1 VIVTELKPLEEILES
16 VSPYSTVLIA
26 GCDGCT
32 QPPRSIKEAEN
43 LSRLLEL
50 GGRRR
55 GEHAR
60 PYFKVTTIPK
70 QCDSHLVATALRE
83 QLQGIEA
90 VLSLG
95 CGAGVQT
102 IVGVFPD
109 LVVLPAQNTLFI
121 GMEDREGHLLEERC
135 AACGDCLLGLT
146 GGICPVTR
154 CAKGL
159 LNGPCGGCSNGKC
172 EVDPEKDCAWYLI
185 IKQLEKQ
192 GRLDTL
198 EEIRPPRDFQTVIRP
213 GRIIERLEE
222 VKQ

>member
-1 VIVTELKPLEEILES
+1 VIVTELKPLDEILEL
-16 VSPYSTVLIA
+16 VSPYFTVLIA

-55 GEHAR
+55 GKKFN
-60 PYFKVTTIPK
+60 FKVTTIPK
-70 QCDSHLVATALRE
+70 QCDSHLVATTLGE

-102 IVGVFPD
+102 IVGMFPD
-109 LVVLPAQNTLFI
+109 LTVLPAQNTLFI
-121 GMEDREGHLLEERC
+121 GAEDREGGLMEERC
-135 AACGDCLLGLT
+135 VACGDCLLGLT
-146 GGICPVTR
+146 GGICPIAR

-159 LNGPCGGCSNGKC
+159 LNGPFGGCSNGKC
-172 EVDPEKDCAWYLI
+172 EVDAEKDCAWYLI
-185 IKQLEKQ
+185 IKRLEKQ
-192 GRLDTL
+192 GRLGIL

-213 GRIIERLEE
+213 GRIVEQPSPE

>member
-1 VIVTELKPLEEILES
+1 MIVTEVKPLEEILNLI
-16 VSPYSTVLIA
+16 SPYSTILIC

-32 QPPRSIKEAEN
+32 QPPRSIKEAEV

-50 GGRRR
+50 GGKRR
-55 GEHAR
+55 GKEFS
-60 PYFKVTTIPK
+60 FKVTTISK
-70 QCDSHLVATALRE
+70 QCDSHMVTTALEE
-83 QLQGIEA
+83 QLQGMDA

-102 IVGVFPD
+102 ILGVFPD
-109 LVVLPAQNTLFI
+109 LIVLPAQNTLFI
-121 GMEDREGHLLEERC
+121 GMEDRERGLLEEKC

-159 LNGPCGGCSNGKC
+159 LNGPCGGCSNKKC

-185 IKQLEKQ
+185 IKRLEKQ
-192 GRLDTL
+192 GKLDIV
-198 EEIRPPRDFQTVIRP
+198 EDIRPPRDFQAVMRP
-213 GRIIERLEE
+213 GRIIERALEE
-222 VKQ
+222 AKQ

>member
-1 VIVTELKPLEEILES
+1 MIVTELKPLNEISNLL
-16 VSPYSTVLIA
+16 SPYSTVLIA
-26 GCDGCT
+26 GYDGCT

-50 GGRRR
+50 GGRSRDKKIN
-55 GEHAR
+55 
-60 PYFKVTTIPK
+60 FKVITIPK

-83 QLQGIEA
+83 QLQGVEA

-102 IVGVFPD
+102 IVGMFPD
-109 LVVLPAQNTLFI
+109 LIVLPAQNTLFI
-121 GMEDREGHLLEERC
+121 GMEDREGGLLEERC

-172 EVDPEKDCAWYLI
+172 EVDAEKDCAWYLI
-185 IKQLEKQ
+185 IKRLEKQ
-192 GRLDTL
+192 GRLDVL
-198 EEIRPPRDFQTVIRP
+198 GEIRPARDFQTVIRP
-213 GRIIERLEE
+213 GRIVERPLEE
-222 VKQ
+222 IKQ

>member
-1 VIVTELKPLEEILES
+1 MIVTELKPLDEISNLL
-16 VSPYSTVLIA
+16 SPYSTVLIA

-50 GGRRR
+50 GGRSRDKKIN
-55 GEHAR
+55 
-60 PYFKVTTIPK
+60 FKVITIPK

-83 QLQGIEA
+83 QLQGVEA

-102 IVGVFPD
+102 IVGMFPD
-109 LVVLPAQNTLFI
+109 LIVLPAQNTLFI
-121 GMEDREGHLLEERC
+121 GMEDREGGLLEERC

-172 EVDPEKDCAWYLI
+172 EVDAEKDCAWYLI
-185 IKQLEKQ
+185 IKRLEKQ
-192 GRLDTL
+192 GRLDVL
-198 EEIRPPRDFQTVIRP
+198 GEIRPARDFQTVIRP
-213 GRIIERLEE
+213 GRIVERPLEE
-222 VKQ
+222 IKQ

>member
-1 VIVTELKPLEEILES
+1 MIVTELKPLEEIANLLS
-16 VSPYSTVLIA
+16 RYSSVLIA

-50 GGRRR
+50 GERRKDKKIN
-55 GEHAR
+55 
-60 PYFKVTTIPK
+60 FKVITIPK
-70 QCDSHLVATALRE
+70 QCDSHLVATTLKE

-102 IVGVFPD
+102 IAGMFPD

-121 GMEDREGHLLEERC
+121 GMEDREGGLLEERC
-135 AACGDCLLGLT
+135 AACGDCLLAST
-146 GGICPVTR
+146 GGVCPVTR
-154 CAKGL
+154 CAKSL

-172 EVDPEKDCAWYLI
+172 EVDAEKDCAWYLI
-185 IKQLEKQ
+185 IKRLEKL
-192 GRLDTL
+192 GRLDAL
-198 EEIRPPRDFQTVIRP
+198 EEIHPPRNFQVVMRP
-213 GRIIERLEE
+213 GRIIERPLQE

>member
-1 VIVTELKPLEEILES
+1 MIVTELKPLEEISNLI
-16 VSPYSTVLIA
+16 SPYSRILIA

-32 QPPRSIKEAEN
+32 QPPRSIKEAEI

-50 GGRRR
+50 GGRHR
-55 GEHAR
+55 GKEFS
-60 PYFKVTTIPK
+60 FKVTTIPK
-70 QCDSHLVATALRE
+70 QCDSHLVTTELRE

-102 IVGVFPD
+102 IVGMFPD

-121 GMEDREGHLLEERC
+121 GMEDREGGLLEERC

-172 EVDPEKDCAWYLI
+172 EVDADKDCAWYLI
-185 IKQLEKQ
+185 IKRLEKQ
-192 GRLDTL
+192 GKLDAL
-198 EEIRPPRDFQTVIRP
+198 EEIHPPRDFQAVMRP
-213 GRIIERLEE
+213 GRIIERLLEE
-222 VKQ
+222 AKQ

>member
-1 VIVTELKPLEEILES
+1 MIVTELKPLNEILEL
-16 VSPYSTVLIA
+16 VSPYFTVLIA

-50 GGRRR
+50 GGRHR
-55 GEHAR
+55 GKKFN
-60 PYFKVTTIPK
+60 FKVTTIPK
-70 QCDSHLVATALRE
+70 QCDSHLVATTLGE

-102 IVGVFPD
+102 IVGMFPD
-109 LVVLPAQNTLFI
+109 LTVLPAQNTLFI
-121 GMEDREGHLLEERC
+121 GAEDREGGLMEERC
-135 AACGDCLLGLT
+135 VACGDCLLGLT
-146 GGICPVTR
+146 GGICPITR

-172 EVDPEKDCAWYLI
+172 EVDAEKDCAWYLI
-185 IKQLEKQ
+185 IKRLEKQ
-192 GRLDTL
+192 GRLGIL
-198 EEIRPPRDFQTVIRP
+198 GEIRPPRDFQTVIRP
-213 GRIIERLEE
+213 GRIVERPSQE
-222 VKQ
+222 VK

>member
-1 VIVTELKPLEEILES
+1 MIVTELKPLDEILS
-16 VSPYSTVLIA
+16 LISPYSTVLIA

-50 GGRRR
+50 GGRHR
-55 GEHAR
+55 GKEFN
-60 PYFKVTTIPK
+60 FKVTTISK
-70 QCDSHLVATALRE
+70 QCDSHLVATTLRE

-102 IVGVFPD
+102 IVRAFPD
-109 LVVLPAQNTLFI
+109 FTVLPAQNTLFI
-121 GMEDREGHLLEERC
+121 GMEDREGALLEEKC

-146 GGICPVTR
+146 GGICPLSS

-172 EVDPEKDCAWYLI
+172 EVDAEKDCAWYLI
-185 IKQLEKQ
+185 IKRLEKQ

-198 EEIRPPRDFQTVIRP
+198 EEIHPPRNFQVVMRP
-213 GRIIERLEE
+213 GRIIERPLEE
-222 VKQ
+222 VEQ

>member
-1 VIVTELKPLEEILES
+1 MIVTELKPLEEILNL

-32 QPPRSIKEAEN
+32 QPPRSIKEAEI

-50 GGRRR
+50 GGRHR
-55 GEHAR
+55 GKKFS
-60 PYFKVTTIPK
+60 FKVTTIPK
-70 QCDSHLVATALRE
+70 QCDSYLVATTLGE

-102 IVGVFPD
+102 IVDVFPD
-109 LVVLPAQNTLFI
+109 LIVLPAQNTLFI
-121 GMEDREGHLLEERC
+121 GMEDREGGLLEEKC

-172 EVDPEKDCAWYLI
+172 EVDAEKDCAWYLI
-185 IKQLEKQ
+185 IKRLEEQ
-192 GRLDTL
+192 GRLDIV
-198 EEIRPPRDFQTVIRP
+198 EGIRPPRDFQVVMRP
-213 GRIIERLEE
+213 GRIVERHLEE
-222 VKQ
+222 AKQ

>member
-1 VIVTELKPLEEILES
+1 MIVTELKPLEEISNLL
-16 VSPYSTVLIA
+16 SPYSTVLIA

-32 QPPRSIKEAEN
+32 QPPRSIKEAEI

-55 GEHAR
+55 DKIIN
-60 PYFKVTTIPK
+60 FKVTTIPK
-70 QCDSHLVATALRE
+70 QCDSHLVATTLGE
-83 QLQGIEA
+83 QLQDIEA

-102 IVGVFPD
+102 IVGMFPD
-109 LVVLPAQNTLFI
+109 LIVLPAQNTIFI
-121 GMEDREGHLLEERC
+121 GMEDREGGLLEERC

-159 LNGPCGGCSNGKC
+159 LNGPCGGCSSGKC
-172 EVDPEKDCAWYLI
+172 EVDAEKDCAWYLI
-185 IKQLEKQ
+185 VKRLENQ
-192 GRLDTL
+192 SRLDIM
-198 EEIRPPRDFQTVIRP
+198 EGIRPPRNFQVVMRP
-213 GRIIERLEE
+213 GRIVERPLEE
-222 VKQ
+222 AKQ